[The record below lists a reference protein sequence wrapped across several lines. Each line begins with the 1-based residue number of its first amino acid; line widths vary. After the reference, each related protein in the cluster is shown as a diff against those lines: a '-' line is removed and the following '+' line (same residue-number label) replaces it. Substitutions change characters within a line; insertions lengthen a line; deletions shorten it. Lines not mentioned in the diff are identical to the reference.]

1 MEIRWVAADEIC
13 RDDAESVHSGIPRL
27 HAGQAD
33 YRIGET
39 GASLARPWSVTDGRA
54 SQVQTI
60 LSDHKG
66 QEIWSM
72 MQHMQSLEMVSNR
85 DVMRYRREAER
96 VIGAEDPLY
105 RVEWVRARTD
115 ASRSGHG

>member
-1 MEIRWVAADEIC
+1 
-13 RDDAESVHSGIPRL
+13 
-27 HAGQAD
+27 
-33 YRIGET
+33 
-39 GASLARPWSVTDGRA
+39 
-54 SQVQTI
+54 
-60 LSDHKG
+60 
-66 QEIWSM
+66 M